1 MSAETTGIPL
11 VVRYNSRGQ
20 PDGLKEELNI
30 SVNSV
35 SAITYKN
42 LPVSALSGLSDVVID
57 PNNIPDT
64 HVLTWYQPDPNLP
77 GSWRPIA
84 PGATGPGVNKFKDLT
99 DVRVYPSTIDKNIL
113 YLEPDPTD
121 PQIPVKINYS
131 TLSFDDIKGL
141 YDLFYPSVTP
151 SPDRII
157 TVGGTSKPFSF
168 IQLTDTPPTYGGNS
182 SSFVAVNTNGTG
194 LIFSNIKEST
204 ITGIE
209 GEIVNLQTDVGT
221 LQGNYTSLDLT
232 GIKIAGKTLTG
243 TPTTTNSIIK
253 FTGTNFEFA
262 TDNTGSVGST
272 TFISLTDT
280 PGTTWDSNDADK
292 LLVVNSNGDG
302 VSFPGTTI
310 QDVTAAVSFSTDHTN
325 TTTTP
330 NPHSQYVQP
339 SDGIIAFNTQVD
351 SSVTAGGNNILIS
364 DVSNKIARSTYD
376 TTDLLNS
383 KSLYDDIENNITDG
397 HVIFK
402 AAGASVVSGQ
412 EYKLVRLQD
421 ILLASPK
428 QLNVLAYNETDS
440 TWRNYGIDGLIGNT
454 NGIQNENGLVLHSSG
469 ISTAGL
475 NSGDLLAVGPSG
487 TVVSQSS
494 LLPSINPAPLEDDI
508 GKLIIINEAADD
520 LVEASALKWD
530 YTSQGLQV
538 IGDVSAQNYY
548 GNITGATGEISNIS
562 GVSSIQFDIN
572 MPPEYSAVE
581 GEVYY
586 DSDAKTLSIQTSQ
599 YTTLQVGQEQV
610 IHVRNNTGVDITNG
624 TVVYLSGVQGTGAAK
639 LLIGKADASTSEEI
653 QDIIGIATQ
662 NIADQSDG
670 FITTF
675 GIVRGIDTAAF
686 PVGTILYLSTSAGL
700 YTSAAPPAPNHS
712 VRLGIVLRQSQTEG
726 SIFVHIDPGYDI
738 QDLHDVSVTAV
749 QTGDFLRWNGT
760 IWSTSGTSSI
770 DHGLLSGRTDDDHT
784 QYVFKSNST
793 QARNLIQPTA
803 DVPALTLQAGLSN
816 TGRLFDIK
824 DSTTATV
831 AYITIDGTIVTDG
844 GLNVGGTK
852 SFVIDHPTKE
862 GMKLQ
867 YSCLEGPEN
876 GVYVRGRASSQ
887 VIELPDYWVGLV
899 DEGSITVNLTP
910 VGSAQS
916 DLFVANIA
924 DNKVYLARESDLPI
938 DCFYTVNATRKDLD
952 NLVVEFPA

>member
-1 MSAETTGIPL
+1 
-11 VVRYNSRGQ
+11 
-20 PDGLKEELNI
+20 
-30 SVNSV
+30 
-35 SAITYKN
+35 
-42 LPVSALSGLSDVVID
+42 
-57 PNNIPDT
+57 
-64 HVLTWYQPDPNLP
+64 
-77 GSWRPIA
+77 
-84 PGATGPGVNKFKDLT
+84 
-99 DVRVYPSTIDKNIL
+99 
-113 YLEPDPTD
+113 
-121 PQIPVKINYS
+121 
-131 TLSFDDIKGL
+131 
-141 YDLFYPSVTP
+141 
-151 SPDRII
+151 
-157 TVGGTSKPFSF
+157 
-168 IQLTDTPPTYGGNS
+168 
-182 SSFVAVNTNGTG
+182 
-194 LIFSNIKEST
+194 
-204 ITGIE
+204 
-209 GEIVNLQTDVGT
+209 
-221 LQGNYTSLDLT
+221 
-232 GIKIAGKTLTG
+232 
-243 TPTTTNSIIK
+243 
-253 FTGTNFEFA
+253 
-262 TDNTGSVGST
+262 
-272 TFISLTDT
+272 
-280 PGTTWDSNDADK
+280 
-292 LLVVNSNGDG
+292 
-302 VSFPGTTI
+302 
-310 QDVTAAVSFSTDHTN
+310 
-325 TTTTP
+325 
-330 NPHSQYVQP
+330 
-339 SDGIIAFNTQVD
+339 
-351 SSVTAGGNNILIS
+351 
-364 DVSNKIARSTYD
+364 
-376 TTDLLNS
+376 
-383 KSLYDDIENNITDG
+383 
-397 HVIFK
+397 
-402 AAGASVVSGQ
+402 
-412 EYKLVRLQD
+412 
-421 ILLASPK
+421 
-428 QLNVLAYNETDS
+428 
-440 TWRNYGIDGLIGNT
+440 
-454 NGIQNENGLVLHSSG
+454 
-469 ISTAGL
+469 
-475 NSGDLLAVGPSG
+475 
-487 TVVSQSS
+487 
-494 LLPSINPAPLEDDI
+494 
-508 GKLIIINEAADD
+508 
-520 LVEASALKWD
+520 LVEASAIKWD
-530 YTSQGLQV
+530 YASQGLQV

-548 GNITGATGEISNIS
+548 GNIVGATGEISNIS